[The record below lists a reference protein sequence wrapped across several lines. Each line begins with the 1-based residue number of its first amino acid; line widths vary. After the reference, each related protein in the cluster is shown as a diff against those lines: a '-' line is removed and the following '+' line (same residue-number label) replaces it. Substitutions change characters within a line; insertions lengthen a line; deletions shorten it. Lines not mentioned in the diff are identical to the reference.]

1 MSLPFAFLRNKKPK
15 SDLTISPNSNT
26 MKPPTTLLLFVGA
39 LIFFAAGNVRSD
51 ASDHRY
57 KEGDSVPL
65 YVSQSKGI
73 TISTPLPSL

>member
-1 MSLPFAFLRNKKPK
+1 
-15 SDLTISPNSNT
+15 

-65 YVSQSKGI
+65 YANKVGPFHNPRYNDLYSSSFSLVFQILDPK
-73 TISTPLPSL
+73 LPYIREIDR